1 MRKIFFAG
9 IVLCVAQT
17 VVAATD
23 DSLGLGPA
31 LVGAAADS
39 DCGFN
44 SIQAA
49 INAGHDEIRVA
60 NNTAYDENILI
71 QNQSLDIKGGYV
83 NCFAA
88 DSDIRTD
95 TITTSITSTVADA
108 IITIDNDGGNYLINL
123 SQLYINNGIQGM
135 FSEAAGV
142 VVSGA
147 DTQLNMERSRISEHD
162 GRGLTA
168 IGVASIHLS
177 DIYLGDNTVI
187 GGNGGGIMCDSS
199 NIVVSGASVIRN
211 NNAVVNTRGAGSS
224 GQGGGVYATQS
235 CSFTFYSGPPHIN
248 SGSGGILNNSA
259 NQGGAIFATLG
270 STIELLGTEVDV
282 NGQVLGDA
290 EFPVNLWLNTAD
302 EDGGAIYLIGGGTLL
317 TGSGI
322 DVRQNEVGN
331 NGGAIYSGT
340 GATTVITRM
349 PGACWDNNKC
359 NYFLRNA
366 SGLTDKAGG
375 AIFVFD
381 GTLAVG
387 NAWFEENKAD
397 ISSAIHLLDAV
408 STIEGSV
415 FYNNRPITNFD
426 ANETIQA
433 AFFSD
438 LTVAFS
444 TFVDN
449 DPNVGTMNI
458 TSGSNLTLV
467 GTIVYDL
474 FNLALVT
481 NSADTI
487 TNYCLYVNDSTN
499 ITGSQIIE
507 SSNDPFVDLANQDF
521 HLADTSLTD
530 VCDTSV
536 YTPSLNDFDNQ
547 PRGFDAP
554 ISNLD
559 GLYDIGADEDY
570 SSDVIFADDFE
581 G

>member
-1 MRKIFFAG
+1 MRKNVFAG
-9 IVLCVAQT
+9 LILCVAQT
-17 VVAATD
+17 AVATTD

-31 LVGAAADS
+31 LVGAAGDNN
-39 DCGFN
+39 CGFT

-83 NCFAA
+83 HCFAA
-88 DSDIRTD
+88 DIDSRT
-95 TITTSITSTVADA
+95 TTSTTSITSTAADA
-108 IITIDNDGGNYLINL
+108 IITIDNDGGNYQINL
-123 SQLYINNGIQGM
+123 SQLYINNGTQGM

-147 DTQLNMERSRISEHD
+147 DTHLNMERSRISEHD

-211 NNAVVNTRGAGSS
+211 NHAVVNTRGGGSG

-235 CSFTFYSGPPHIN
+235 CSFTFYSGPPHFN
-248 SGSGGILNNSA
+248 SGSGGLLSNSA
-259 NQGGAIFATLG
+259 IQGGAIFATLG

-282 NGQVLGDA
+282 NGQGLGDA

-302 EDGGAIYLIGGGTLL
+302 EDGGAIYLIGGDTLL

-359 NYFLRNA
+359 NYFFRNA

-375 AIFVFD
+375 AIYVFD

-397 ISSAIHLLDAV
+397 FSSAIHLLDAIG
-408 STIEGSV
+408 TIEGSV
-415 FYNNRPITNFD
+415 FYQNRPITNFD
-426 ANETIQA
+426 ANETINA
-433 AFFSD
+433 SFSSD

-444 TFVDN
+444 TFADN
-449 DPNVGTMNI
+449 NPAESTLKI
-458 TSGSNLTLV
+458 TTGSNLTLV
-467 GTIVYDL
+467 GSILYDL
-474 FNLALVT
+474 FDLALT
-481 NSADTI
+481 TQSANTI
-487 TNYCLYVNDSTN
+487 TSYCLYVNDSTN

-507 SSNDPFVDLANQDF
+507 SSNDPFVDLANQDI
-521 HLADTSLTD
+521 HLADASLTD

-547 PRGFDAP
+547 PRGYDAP
-554 ISNLD
+554 ISDLD
-559 GLYDIGADEDY
+559 GRYDIGADEDY
-570 SSDVIFADDFE
+570 SSDVIFADDFD